1 MPRATA
7 KRPGEIVVAS
17 ADRSVPPKYAG
28 TIEPNYYC
36 RGWNSKRDKYCRS
49 RAGLGTTHPGVG
61 RCKMHGGLQENDA
74 RVRTGRYRSIET
86 PRIRELIEQLE
97 QDPDPFNILEDL
109 QLARALLRDYIERAS
124 QGTTSRVPQAKLIL
138 EVLNEFEI
146 DLREHAE
153 PTERQLE
160 RLTEARDAVR
170 EIAAA
175 RALPDMAEAVRML
188 DVVSKMI
195 YRVETLRT
203 AGAVSL
209 DQVRRFL
216 AGVDRELQLH
226 VDDEELRMKL
236 RRSFYAIRV

>member
-1 MPRATA
+1 MARTTA
-7 KRPGEIVVAS
+7 KRPTAIVKAS
-17 ADRSVPPKYAG
+17 TETAVPTTHVG
-28 TIEPNYYC
+28 TIPPNHYC
-36 RGWNSKRDKYCRS
+36 RGWNAKRAKYCRAV
-49 RAGLGTTHPGVG
+49 AGWGTTHLGVG
-61 RCKMHGGLQENDA
+61 RCKNHGGLQVNDA
-74 RVRTGRYRSIET
+74 RVRTGRYRSIEM

-124 QGTTSRVPQAKLIL
+124 QGTTSRVPQATLIL
-138 EVLNEFEI
+138 EVFNEFEI

-160 RLTEARDAVR
+160 RLEHARTAVR
-170 EIAAA
+170 EIASA
-175 RALPDMAEAVRML
+175 RALPDMAEAVRMI

-195 YRVETLRT
+195 HRVETLRT

-216 AGVDRELQLH
+216 AAIDRELQLH
-226 VDDEELRMKL
+226 VADEELRDKL